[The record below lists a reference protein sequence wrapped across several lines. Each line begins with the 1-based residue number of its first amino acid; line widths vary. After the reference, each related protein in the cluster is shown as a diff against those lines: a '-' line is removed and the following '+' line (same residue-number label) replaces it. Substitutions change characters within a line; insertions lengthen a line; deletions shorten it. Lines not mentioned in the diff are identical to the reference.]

1 MSFKIVFNEYEYT
14 YKPDCCN
21 YDTMKFN
28 HKVGEV
34 FNIPRD
40 ACMLVWIMK
49 FFLTGLVRHRK
60 RLETYRIKTY
70 NRYERENP

>member
-14 YKPDCCN
+14 YKPDYCN

-40 ACMLVWIMK
+40 ACMLV
-49 FFLTGLVRHRK
+49 
-60 RLETYRIKTY
+60 
-70 NRYERENP
+70 